1 MPAKE
6 KHSPKLTAKDKVLI
20 RDFGTVTDRTE
31 LESIS
36 KIEEKLDQLKEEIN
50 GIHAHLREK
59 LWVLKREKNKSAKQE
74 KQYWEDL
81 VKGHPNSPK
90 SKPTSPKSKPT
101 SPKSKPTSPKSKP
114 TSPKSKPTSPKSK
127 PTSPEYKSEKHKNA
141 AEKLKAYEEK
151 NAARIERL
159 KEKVAMKKVKR
170 RVGGSDSD

>member
-101 SPKSKPTSPKSKP
+101 SP
-114 TSPKSKPTSPKSK
+114 
-127 PTSPEYKSEKHKNA
+127 EYKSEKHKNA